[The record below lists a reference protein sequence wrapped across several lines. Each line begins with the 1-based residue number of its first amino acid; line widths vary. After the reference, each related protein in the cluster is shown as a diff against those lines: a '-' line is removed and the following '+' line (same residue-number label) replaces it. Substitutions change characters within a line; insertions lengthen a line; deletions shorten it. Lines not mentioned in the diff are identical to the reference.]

1 MKLINKF
8 LIIGAAVAALGFT
21 ACSDSED
28 EPQPS
33 AKMEN
38 FFDVPAGDNSPEAQL
53 RRDFYSKT
61 GIYLVFNDVL
71 REYTDEYGN
80 KKTETIDF
88 QWSALTGRTLNPY
101 RFTYLDTYEDKKE
114 VVEAME
120 KYLFPY
126 INIPGGRFKPFSFFI
141 ANTIEML
148 EYGKWKP
155 QSFIQSWRAMAL
167 PAQDW
172 IDLDD
177 VEAKEL
183 GRTALRSI
191 IDAVLTDRSDELDE
205 FFALAGGGPGEY
217 LDEIFDDWDPDNP
230 DVEAVYNL
238 GFFGYTHSSWWG
250 DYLFYKARDL
260 SDYKDAIFNQ
270 TEAEFMAR
278 WGDYPLIVQRYNV
291 LKQVIEDM
299 GVNFN
304 AVQ

>member
-1 MKLINKF
+1 MKLINEF
-8 LIIGAAVAALGFT
+8 LIIGVAVAALGFT

-38 FFDVPAGDNSPEAQL
+38 FFDVPADDNSPEAQL

-88 QWSALTGRTLNPY
+88 QWSALTGLTLNPY
-101 RFTYLDTYEDKKE
+101 RFTYLDTYEDKE
-114 VVEAME
+114 DVIEAME
-120 KYLFPY
+120 KYLIPY
-126 INIPGGRFKPFSFFI
+126 INITGGRFKPFSFFI
-141 ANTIEML
+141 ANSIEMRSN
-148 EYGKWKP
+148 GVWK
-155 QSFIQSWRAMAL
+155 QQNFVQSWRSMGL

-172 IDLDD
+172 IGLDD
-177 VEAKEL
+177 ADAKEL
-183 GRTALRSI
+183 GRTTLRSI
-191 IDAVLTDRSDELDE
+191 IDAVLTYDSDDLDE
-205 FFALAGGGPGEY
+205 FYALAGAEHGEY

-238 GFFGYTHSSWWG
+238 GFFGYTQSSWFG
-250 DYLFYKARDL
+250 DNLFYEARDL

-270 TEAEFMAR
+270 TEAEFMAQ

-291 LKQVIEDM
+291 LKQIIVDM